1 MVILAAKIRI
11 FIDPDFDYDGEIDV
25 DYYEEKYP
33 IEKKRYMLYGESVI
47 GGLNWDL
54 QTMTVKWKSFGY
66 TKLEPIIRAQRQL
79 IEDLLEGL

>member
-1 MVILAAKIRI
+1 MAAKIRV
-11 FIDPDFDYDGEIDV
+11 FIDPDFNYDGEVDI

-33 IEKKRYMLYGESVI
+33 IEKKKYMLYGESVI

-54 QTMTVKWKSFGY
+54 RTMTDKWKRFGY

-79 IEDLLEGL
+79 IEDLQEGL

>member
-1 MVILAAKIRI
+1 MAAKIKAY
-11 FIDPDFDYDGEIDV
+11 IDPDFDYDGEIDV

-33 IEKKRYMLYGESVI
+33 IEKKRYVLYGESVI

-54 QTMTVKWKSFGY
+54 RTMTDKWKRLGY

-79 IEDLLEGL
+79 IEDLQEGF

>member
-1 MVILAAKIRI
+1 MATKIRI
-11 FIDPDFDYDGEIDV
+11 FIDPDFDYEGEIDV

-33 IEKKRYMLYGESVI
+33 IEKKRYVLYGDSVI

-54 QTMTVKWKSFGY
+54 QTMTAKWKNFGY

-79 IEDLLEGL
+79 IEDLLEGF